1 MYSEDEIERSALIS
15 DIIALGKNYKFYKY
29 TNAQLWNIKMKLI
42 AAQKKELQETRARL
56 EEMKKQEEERAK
68 LPHIV
73 ETRFTEI
80 QSTTSDISYFQDNE
94 TGQLSFFRPTEEE
107 VMKLSKRR
115 KRGSK

>member
-1 MYSEDEIERSALIS
+1 MSMYNEDAIERDALIS

-42 AAQKKELQETRARL
+42 EKQKRELQEAKLRL
-56 EEMKKQEEERAK
+56 AEVKKQQEERAK

-80 QSTTSDISYFQDNE
+80 QTANSDVSYFQDNT

-107 VMKLSKRR
+107 LLKLNKKNKRR
-115 KRGSK
+115 